1 MAQTSKRTKDVRK
14 LSRIFFII
22 SLCCFVGVAIF
33 TVIATFTRIGG
44 SEKAGVDIL
53 SETAKTSLISLSITT
68 VICLILALFIK
79 EKIRTTI
86 YMLALV
92 INSILFKETGMY
104 IILAIWFIDEYVFSA
119 LHKHYKTLLTINKEI
134 DRRE

>member
-1 MAQTSKRTKDVRK
+1 MAKLTKRTKDVRK
-14 LSRIFFII
+14 LSRIFFFI

-44 SEKAGVDIL
+44 SEKSGMDIL
-53 SETAKTSLISLSITT
+53 STALKTQLISLSITT
-68 VICLILALFIK
+68 IICVILALFIK
-79 EKIRTTI
+79 EKIRTTV

-92 INSILFKETGMY
+92 INSILFKEAGMY
-104 IILAIWFIDEYVFSA
+104 IILAVWFIDEYVFAA
-119 LHKHYKTLLTINKEI
+119 LHKHYKQLLIINKEI